1 MKLNKFSAQL
11 YFLNHKGAFA
21 FFLFPLISLRSRG
34 KVWTE
39 NGRRFH
45 NLTQKFWKPQNLSTK
60 LNELFI
66 NTLSNPRA
74 IMGHYGSWL
83 PLTTLFSGHRCCDFS
98 YRINTIQDQNTI
110 QDTGPRS
117 SRYRKPLPNRWKLS
131 NGHARDRTP
140 ILTAAFTK
148 PSFNFHTTSG
158 PVHTQKCV
166 FKSMR
171 RVFVVIENVSIDSRP
186 HFRFDAFSTV
196 RAKTLEND
204 RVACCD
210 VSWILCAC

>member
-1 MKLNKFSAQL
+1 
-11 YFLNHKGAFA
+11 
-21 FFLFPLISLRSRG
+21 
-34 KVWTE
+34 
-39 NGRRFH
+39 
-45 NLTQKFWKPQNLSTK
+45 
-60 LNELFI
+60 
-66 NTLSNPRA
+66 
-74 IMGHYGSWL
+74 MGHYGSWL

-117 SRYRKPLPNRWKLS
+117 SWYRKPLPNRWKLS
-131 NGHARDRTP
+131 NGHARNRTP

-171 RVFVVIENVSIDSRP
+171 RVFVVIENASIDSRP
-186 HFRFDAFSTV
+186 RFRFDAFSTV

-204 RVACCD
+204 RVVPFIVDRARPLKIVVKRRHRVICLHYSSKTCI
-210 VSWILCAC
+210 VASFITSHSRPNLRKETKFFGNW